1 MGYVGRRIAVGAL
14 AAATVV
20 IASLP
25 ASATY
30 AGSNGDIVYVSD
42 GSVRAVSEDGSGE
55 HSFTSVAGAAAVSFS
70 PDGSEAVVGQM
81 NAKGARILLL
91 DLMSDTRS
99 VVLPYH
105 RAPTQEVF
113 SVALSPDS
121 GTVVFC
127 DGFPGR
133 LWTIGTDGSNLT
145 KLPAK
150 GYCYA
155 DWGASG
161 RIVAAKGIFHSDGD
175 RVVTTMDADGGNK
188 TVIATFPPAKGA
200 WDVVYVLRPSW
211 APDGSAV
218 TFPAQRYRIEPD
230 IWFVRSDGSHL
241 HNLTDTDSLSEA
253 GPVFS
258 PDGSRIVFSRSGQPG
273 GNGDLW
279 LMDRDGTNLVQ
290 RTDTPDGEEYPIAWR
305 PVPV

>member
-1 MGYVGRRIAVGAL
+1 MGHAGRRIAVGAI
-14 AAATVV
+14 AAAIVV

-30 AGSNGDIVYVSD
+30 AGTNGDIVYLAD
-42 GSVRAVSEDGSGE
+42 GSVRSVADDGSGDQP
-55 HSFTSVAGAAAVSFS
+55 FTSLDHVVAVSFS
-70 PDGSEAVVGQM
+70 LDGTQAVVGQM
-81 NAKGARILLL
+81 TAKGARIVLL
-91 DLMSDTRS
+91 DLVSDTRS
-99 VVLPYH
+99 VVLAYH

-121 GTVVFC
+121 SAVVFC

-155 DWGASG
+155 DWGPSG
-161 RIVAAKGIFHSDGD
+161 RIVAAKGIFPYDGE
-175 RVVTTMDADGGNK
+175 RVVTTMDADGRNK
-188 TVIATFPPAKGA
+188 TVIATFPRAKQT
-200 WDVVYVLRPSW
+200 WDVLYVLRPSW

-230 IWFVRSDGSHL
+230 IWLVRSDGSHL

-258 PDGSRIVFSRSGQPG
+258 PDGTKIVFSRSDQSG
-273 GNGDLW
+273 GKGDLW

-290 RTDTPDGEEYPIAWR
+290 RTDTADGDEYPLAWR
-305 PVPV
+305 PVPA